1 MAHGRRMK
9 TVLPATVLTLAA
21 GPTAAAELRCWYEQG
36 VLVAPAAVGPVAGD
50 FIIDTGAARTELHET
65 RAMGEGYSGEAV
77 TLEVRVGGISFP
89 EREVAIVDQDARTW
103 AFPTPIA
110 GVIGADVLRHLVLE
124 AQFEPCRLRVGPPS
138 RPPAGAPPAA
148 VLPLTWIE
156 GRPTVRAAV
165 ADDRSALAGPM
176 TPATGLDAAVRLSPS
191 AAEVSGAAEPGKLGP
206 YGSARAELRALSF
219 AGVLFERLPAGLLAE
234 GDAARLGAVGPAVLA
249 RWRLRFDFPAGRLE
263 LYPPDA
269 P

>member
-1 MAHGRRMK
+1 MAQGRRRE
-9 TVLPATVLTLAA
+9 TALGTAALAFA
-21 GPTAAAELRCWYEQG
+21 CGTAAAAELPCWYEQG

-50 FIIDTGAARTELHET
+50 FIIDTGSARTELHET

-77 TLEVRVGGISFP
+77 TLEVRVGGTSFP
-89 EREVAIVDQDARTW
+89 ERHVAIVDQDARTW

-124 AQFEPCRLRVGPPS
+124 AQFEPCRLRIGPPPS
-138 RPPAGAPPAA
+138 LAGAAPVA
-148 VLPLTWIE
+148 VLPISWLD

-165 ADDRSALAGPM
+165 ADDDNAVAGSM
-176 TPATGLDAAVRLSPS
+176 TPATGLDAAVRLSP
-191 AAEVSGAAEPGKLGP
+191 ATAQVPDAAEPEKLGP
-206 YGSARAELRALSF
+206 YGPVRAELRALSF
-219 AGVLFERLPAGLLAE
+219 AGVLFENLPAGLLYE
-234 GDAARLGAVGPAVLA
+234 DDTDRLGAVGPAVLA

-263 LYPPDA
+263 LYRPDV